1 MRALRKNCTSILIL
15 LFTNMSYPIL
25 ITGIG
30 TDIGKTLVAAIV
42 TEALC
47 ADYWKPVQAGFE
59 TGTDA
64 QTVASLISN
73 EKTTIHKESYCLAM
87 PASPHIAAAKE
98 NATIDLSVLQ
108 KDCQAILKNSGS
120 RPLVVEGAGGLLVP
134 LNKNETVADLAKA
147 INARVILVSRNYL
160 GSINHSR
167 LTAAYCRQAGLN
179 VAGWIFNDQY
189 LDYEQEIVEWTG
201 YPSLGTIDYLERKDP
216 ETIRFY
222 ASQLKDSLH
231 HMLVL

>member
-1 MRALRKNCTSILIL
+1 MPH
-15 LFTNMSYPIL
+15 PIL

-42 TEALC
+42 TEALG
-47 ADYWKPVQAGFE
+47 ADYWKPVQAGYE

-73 EKTTIHKESYCLAM
+73 QASVIHKESYCLAM

-98 NATIDLSVLQ
+98 GVEIALDVLQ
-108 KDCQAILKNSGS
+108 KDCQTILHSIGNK
-120 RPLVVEGAGGLLVP
+120 PLIVEGAGGLLVP
-134 LNKNETVADLAKA
+134 LNQKETVADLAKA
-147 INARVILVSRNYL
+147 IDANVILVSRNYL

-167 LTAAYCRQAGLN
+167 LTAAYCRQAGLR

-189 LDYEQEIVEWTG
+189 MDYEKEIVAWTG
-201 YPSLGTIDYLERKDP
+201 YPSLGTIAYLENKDP
-216 ETIRFY
+216 ATVRLY
-222 ASQLKDSLH
+222 ADQLRNSLQN
-231 HMLVL
+231 LIAG

>member
-1 MRALRKNCTSILIL
+1 MTR
-15 LFTNMSYPIL
+15 PIL

-42 TEALC
+42 TEALE

-59 TGTDA
+59 NGTDA

-73 EKTTIHKESYCLAM
+73 KATVIHKEAYCLAM

-98 NATIDLSVLQ
+98 GIEIDLQ
-108 KDCQAILKNSGS
+108 KLAAECNNMLLAIGNK
-120 RPLVVEGAGGLLVP
+120 PLVVEGAGGLLVP
-134 LNKNETVADLAKA
+134 LNAKETVADLAKLL
-147 INARVILVSRNYL
+147 NARIILVSRNYL

-167 LTAAYCRQAGLN
+167 LTAAYCKTAGLD

-189 LDYEQEIVEWTG
+189 LNYEAEIVEWSG
-201 YPSLGTIDYLERKDP
+201 YPSLGSINYLDQKNP
-216 ETIRFY
+216 ETIQRY
-222 ASQLKDSLH
+222 ADQLRASLQTI
-231 HMLVL
+231 LQD

>member
-1 MRALRKNCTSILIL
+1 MPH
-15 LFTNMSYPIL
+15 PIL

-42 TEALC
+42 TEALG
-47 ADYWKPVQAGFE
+47 ADYWKPVQAGYE

-73 EKTTIHKESYCLAM
+73 ASTVIHKESYCLAM
-87 PASPHIAAAKE
+87 PASPHIAAVKE
-98 NATIDLSVLQ
+98 GVEIALPVLQ
-108 KDCQAILKNSGS
+108 KNCQTILNSIGNK
-120 RPLVVEGAGGLLVP
+120 PLVVEGAGGLLVP
-134 LNKNETVADLAKA
+134 LNKKETVADLAKA
-147 INARVILVSRNYL
+147 IDARVILVSRNYL

-189 LDYEQEIVEWTG
+189 LDYEKEIVEWTG
-201 YPSLGTIDYLERKDP
+201 YPSLGTIAYLDRKDP

-222 ASQLKDSLH
+222 ADELRGALQK
-231 HMLVL
+231 MIAG